1 MRQLSPLE
9 FNLLIEAEQEVAL
22 DRNEQMAIQAFF
34 NAVGANAKKLKKPS
48 DIYKRPSESELK
60 RAENSSTIDKKL
72 EQQKALED
80 FTKQLDL
87 SQLK

>member
-1 MRQLSPLE
+1 
-9 FNLLIEAEQEVAL
+9 
-22 DRNEQMAIQAFF
+22 MAIQAFF
-34 NAVGANAKKLKKPS
+34 NAVGANSKKLKKTT
-48 DIYKRPSESELK
+48 DIYKRPSEADLK
-60 RAENSSTIDKKL
+60 RAENSNTLDKKL